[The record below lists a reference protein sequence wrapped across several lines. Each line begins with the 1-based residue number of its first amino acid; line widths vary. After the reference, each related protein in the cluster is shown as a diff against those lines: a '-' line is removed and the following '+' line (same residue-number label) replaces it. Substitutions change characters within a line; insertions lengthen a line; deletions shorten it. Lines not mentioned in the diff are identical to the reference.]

1 MLHAEISLYID
12 GDDKVNYN
20 QLEEIGGT
28 GIGDSDFDS
37 WKVIFNCR
45 TQDELT
51 GALKRILEL
60 LTK

>member
-1 MLHAEISLYID
+1 MHGKVEVYVD
-12 GDDKVNYN
+12 CDDKVGSE
-20 QLEEIGGT
+20 QLVSIGGS

-45 TQDELT
+45 TQKEFT
-51 GALKRILEL
+51 EALEKILEL